1 MYLKSVGDYFL
12 CFFKFPFGGIPVGDV
27 GQLVSIQIKLSVFC
41 FWADGEFF
49 LPIFINFVHHRLHG
63 LTQIFILYFSNLC

>member
-27 GQLVSIQIKLSVFC
+27 GQLVSIQIKL
-41 FWADGEFF
+41 
-49 LPIFINFVHHRLHG
+49 PIFINFVHHRLHG
-63 LTQIFILYFSNLC
+63 LTQIREIKNKNLC